1 MRKSSQLVLLRRIQT
16 RGVVQIVDMPVPHL
30 MDGIVGPVHS
40 EIQEQVVEVIKMI
53 PKELAQ
59 EQIAELIV
67 RFSAPRFGKR
77 PFRSRRTLFM
87 RARRSHAL

>member
-1 MRKSSQLVLLRRIQT
+1 
-16 RGVVQIVDMPVPHL
+16 
-30 MDGIVGPVHS
+30 MDGNVGQVHS
-40 EIQEQVVEVIKMI
+40 EIQEPVVEVVKMI
-53 PKELAQ
+53 PKELVQ

-67 RFSAPRFGKR
+67 HFSAPRFAKR